1 MKAAADNG
9 RGVDDAMNRVLAAEE
24 AAREAVAGCRR
35 EAEAIVARAETEAR
49 AISLRAERRI
59 RAARGIADRGVER
72 ALAELGASEP
82 PEQPAAPAPQRIEA
96 VVAWLAGE
104 LTGPA
109 S

>member
-24 AAREAVAGCRR
+24 AAR